1 MRRISQ
7 DVADSIRLKVPDQ
20 THRRVSRDTIAQT
33 KCVCKQGDGVGT
45 AVAGNHIL
53 ATPLDRCTL
62 SGLCGIQ
69 VAQEQFADWRIETMQ

>member
-7 DVADSIRLKVPDQ
+7 DVADSTRLKVPDQ
-20 THRRVSRDTIAQT
+20 THRRVGRDTIARS

-45 AVAGNHIL
+45 AVAGNHML
-53 ATPLDRCTL
+53 ATPLDRIL
-62 SGLCGIQ
+62 SGFWGFQ